1 MQGQDAEQ
9 SAPVRAAIDIGSNT
23 VHMVVARCMPDNLDI
38 LADEVDMP
46 RIGESVNAT
55 GEISQQKQEET
66 IAVLCKYQALA
77 EQHHAT
83 QVLVVATEAIREAKN
98 KDEFLAAVERETG
111 LHVQM
116 VSGDVEAVLT
126 FYGATYEL
134 YREAQPPSKVG
145 VMDLGGG
152 STELIIA
159 RDKHMTWRTSIPI
172 GSGWLHDHYLSAN
185 PPTRDDLADA
195 QQFLHTYLKRLN
207 LKRMPSALVSTGGTA
222 NSLLMLV
229 RKAFQLPEQERQL
242 TYDDVLRAEGVMSA
256 LTAEEVAHRYEQPL
270 GRARIL
276 LAGTLI
282 IAAMMTQFH
291 LKSIRVSPHGI
302 REGVLL
308 ARARYGEG
316 WLQQVEEI
324 SKQAGGA
331 GKGKQQEGEPGETF
345 EHSGKRILKDRVEKF
360 LDECDKVQHNE
371 SEDIE
376 PVHKLRVASRRL
388 RATLD
393 AYQSCCEPKLFKKVY
408 KRVKEGADKAGA
420 VRDTDVMLQGLHA
433 QLEKVP
439 ADEVAGVQWL
449 IDHLKLYRQQRQEV
463 LDAFLQSLD
472 GDALKHD
479 VEASIT
485 KGAASNG

>member
-1 MQGQDAEQ
+1 MQGQEAEQ

-23 VHMVVARCMPDNLDI
+23 VHIVVARCMQDNLDI

-55 GEISQQKQEET
+55 GEISRQKQDET
-66 IAVLCKYQALA
+66 MAVLHKYKALA
-77 EQHHAT
+77 EEHHAA
-83 QVLVVATEAIREAKN
+83 QVLVVATEAIRQAKN

-134 YREAQPPSKVG
+134 YQEPQSPSKVG

-152 STELIIA
+152 STELIVA
-159 RDKHMTWRTSIPI
+159 KDKHMTWRTSIPI

-185 PPTRDDLADA
+185 PPTHDDLVDA

-207 LKRMPSALVSTGGTA
+207 LKRMPSVLVSTGGTA
-222 NSLLMLV
+222 SSLLFLA
-229 RKAFQLPEQERQL
+229 RKAFQLPEQEWRL
-242 TYDDVLRAEGVMSA
+242 TYDDVLRAEGLMSA
-256 LTAEEVAHRYEQPL
+256 MTAEEIAQRYDQPV

-276 LAGTLI
+276 LAGTLFI
-282 IAAMMTQFH
+282 VAMMTQFH

-308 ARARYGEG
+308 ARARYGKS

-324 SKQAGGA
+324 SKQTSST
-331 GKGKQQEGEPGETF
+331 GKGKQQEGEPSEAF
-345 EHSGKRILKDRVEKF
+345 EHSGKRILKDRVDKF
-360 LDECDKVQHNE
+360 LDEGDKVLHNE
-371 SEDIE
+371 SDDIE

-388 RATLD
+388 RAALD

-408 KRVKEGADKAGA
+408 KRVKEVADKAGG
-420 VRDTDVMLQGLHA
+420 VRDTDVMLQGLHE
-433 QLEKVP
+433 QLEKRP
-439 ADEVAGVQWL
+439 DDEVGGIQWL
-449 IDHLKLYRQQRQEV
+449 IDHLKLYREEEQV
-463 LDAFLQSLD
+463 ALDDCLKALD
-472 GDALKHD
+472 GNAVKHD
-479 VEASIT
+479 VEACIT